1 MTTLVRT
8 LRAIIR
14 DELARV
20 RLPELGTVTRVLARA
35 SDDAA
40 DNHQVNVKL
49 RATGVELERVA
60 VAVARLGL
68 SALPN
73 EGDLVLVAFAGGDL
87 NLPVVI
93 GCVYDDQ
100 AHPPVAQ
107 AHEVVYQ
114 PPDEADSSLRRL
126 HIELTSGTTLTLQ
139 DEIAT
144 VVLGD
149 TSIEV
154 NKDGDVVV
162 KAKGKLSLQAEGDV
176 EVKAGGDLLL
186 SAQGQAS
193 LKGMSASLEGQSEA
207 KLKGAQIAIAGMTQ
221 FNPS

>member
-1 MTTLVRT
+1 MSELLGT

-14 DELARV
+14 DELSRM
-20 RLPELGTVTRVLARA
+20 RLPELGTVTRVLPRA
-35 SDDAA
+35 GDDAA

-49 RATGVELERVA
+49 RTSGVELERVS

-73 EGDLVLVAFAGGDL
+73 EGDLVLVAFVGGDL

-93 GCVYDDQ
+93 GCLYDDQ
-100 AHPPVAQ
+100 AHPPTAQ
-107 AHEVVYQ
+107 EHELVYQ

-126 HIELTSGTTLTLQ
+126 HIELKSGAKLTLQ
-139 DEIAT
+139 DELAT

-162 KAKGKLSLQAEGDV
+162 KAKGKLTLQAEGDI
-176 EVKAGGDLLL
+176 EVSAGGDLKL
-186 SAQGQAS
+186 SAQGKAAVEG
-193 LKGMSASLEGQSEA
+193 LSASLEGQTES
-207 KLKGAQIAIAGMTQ
+207 KVKGAQISIAGMTQ
-221 FNPS
+221 FSAA

>member
-20 RLPELGTVTRVLARA
+20 RLPELGTVTQVLARA
-35 SDDAA
+35 SGDAA

-49 RATGVELERVA
+49 RASGVELARVS
-60 VAVARLGL
+60 VAVARLGW
-68 SALPN
+68 STLPN

-100 AHPPVAQ
+100 AHPPQAQ

-126 HIELTSGTTLTLQ
+126 HLELPSGATVTLQ

-154 NKDGDVVV
+154 NKDGDVLV
-162 KAKGKLSLQAEGDV
+162 KAKGKLSLQAEGDI
-176 EVKAGGDLLL
+176 EVKAGGDLTL
-186 SAQGQAS
+186 SAQGKAS
-193 LKGMSASLEGQSEA
+193 LKGMSASLEGQSES
-207 KLKGAQIAIAGMTQ
+207 KVKGAQIAIAGTTQ